1 MTVRTESGLT
11 LAELADRWQDAV
23 GGVFATVDHRVD
35 EPVLRSYADL
45 FGYTSPRFSSAEAA
59 RGEGFRGLVAP
70 AGYAA
75 VYTHEAVL
83 VALHNRDLGVP
94 FAWNLHAGQSLDFAE
109 PVCAGDVL
117 RTTVTLSGVVQRPPN
132 LFYSFTT
139 ETRNAEGTLCASGVS
154 TQVVRFL

>member
-1 MTVRTESGLT
+1 MTVRTASGLT
-11 LAELADRWQDAV
+11 LGELADRWQDAL
-23 GGVFATVDHRVD
+23 GGVFAAVEHRVD
-35 EPVLRSYADL
+35 ESVLRAYADL
-45 FGYTSPRFSSAEAA
+45 FGYGAPRFHSSEAA
-59 RGEGFRGLVAP
+59 RGEGFRDVVAP

-83 VALHNRDLGVP
+83 AALHNPDLDVP

-109 PVCAGDVL
+109 PVCTGDVL
-117 RTTVTLSGVVQRPPN
+117 TTTVTLSEVVPRPPN

-139 ETRNAEGTLCASGVS
+139 ETRNAQSALCVSGVS